1 MTAEHLDQPQAV
13 RPGEE
18 VDPARLAAYLHSAIP
33 DLRGDLTVAQYP
45 QGYSNLTYLLRLGE
59 RELVLRRP
67 PFGSEGGTAH
77 DMAREYGI
85 LRALAPVYDLVP
97 QPLAYC
103 SDETV
108 IGAPF
113 FVMARVPGVIL
124 RAQPPP
130 GLDTSPAIMAG
141 LAEAA
146 IANLAAIHA
155 LPLDKINLPFK
166 PASGG
171 YVARQVEGWTRR
183 YAQARTD
190 DIPALERAAAW
201 LAAHLPPDGAAT
213 LIHNDYKHDNL
224 VLDPA
229 DLPTIRAVLD
239 WEMATVGDP
248 LMDLGTTLGY
258 WVEAGDPPA
267 LQALRFGPTTLPGN
281 PGRAALVVHYAAVS
295 GRDVSNI
302 VFYYVF
308 GLFKIA
314 GIAQQIYARY
324 QRGHSHDPRFAGLI
338 HAIRALGQTAGLA
351 IDKNRLDSLQ

>member
-1 MTAEHLDQPQAV
+1 MSADPLDHPQPV

-18 VDPARLAAYLHSAIP
+18 VDAVRLAAYLHGVIP
-33 DLRGDLTVAQYP
+33 ELHGELTVAQYP

-85 LRALAPVYDLVP
+85 LQALAPVYARVP

-124 RAQPPP
+124 RARLPA
-130 GLDTSPAIMAG
+130 GLDPSPAVLAR

-146 IANLAAIHA
+146 LANLAVIHA
-155 LPLDKINLPFK
+155 LPLATLDLPFK
-166 PASGG
+166 AAPQG

-190 DIPALERAAAW
+190 SIPELERAAAW
-201 LAAHLPPDGAAT
+201 LAAHLPPDSAAT

-224 VLDPA
+224 VLDPS

-258 WVEAGDPPA
+258 WVEADDPPA

-281 PGRAALVVHYAAVS
+281 PGRAALVAYYAAIS
-295 GRDVSNI
+295 RRDVSNI

-338 HAIRALGQTAGLA
+338 HAIRALGQTAVLA
-351 IDKNRLDSLQ
+351 IEKNRLDDLQ

>member
-1 MTAEHLDQPQAV
+1 MSADYLDQPQAV

-18 VDPARLAAYLHSAIP
+18 VDPARLATYLHGAIP
-33 DLRGDLTVAQYP
+33 DLHGELTIEQYP

-59 RELVLRRP
+59 REMVLRRP

-85 LRALAPVYDLVP
+85 LRALAPVYERVP
-97 QPLAYC
+97 QPLVYC

-124 RAQPPP
+124 RAQPPA
-130 GLDTSPAIMAG
+130 GLDTSPTVMAR

-146 IANLAAIHA
+146 IVNLAAIHA
-155 LPLDKINLPFK
+155 VPLATLDLPFK
-166 PASGG
+166 PTPEG

-190 DIPALERAAAW
+190 DIPELERAAAW
-201 LAAHLPPDGAAT
+201 LVAHLPPDSAAT

-229 DLPTIRAVLD
+229 HLPTIRAVLD

-281 PGRAALVVHYAAVS
+281 PGRGELVAAYAAAS
-295 GRDVSNI
+295 GRDVSDI

-324 QRGHSHDPRFAGLI
+324 QRGHSQDRRFAGLI
-338 HAIRALGQTAGLA
+338 HAIRALGQTAVLA
-351 IDKNRLDSLQ
+351 IDRNRLDSLQ